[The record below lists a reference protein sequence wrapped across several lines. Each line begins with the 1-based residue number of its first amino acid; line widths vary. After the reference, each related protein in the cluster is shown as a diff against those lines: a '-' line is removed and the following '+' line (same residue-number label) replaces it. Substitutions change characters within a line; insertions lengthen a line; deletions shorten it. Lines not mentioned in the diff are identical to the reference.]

1 MHKKKDT
8 PEAMLKEEL
17 KDLSKSLRVM
27 DPANPAYQDTLKNL
41 ERVTELQKE
50 LNACKPKVSPDA
62 ILGFIANIG
71 GIALVLQHEKLNV
84 ITSKAFN
91 MVSRVKIGSFKK

>member
-1 MHKKKDT
+1 MHKKEET
-8 PEAMLKEEL
+8 SEALLKEEMKTL
-17 KDLSKSLRVM
+17 TKSLSTM
-27 DPANPAYQDTLKNL
+27 DPANPKYEETLKTL
-41 ERVTELQKE
+41 ERVTKLQKE
-50 LNACKPKVSPDA
+50 ISSEKQKVSPDA

-71 GIALVLQHEKLNV
+71 GIVMVLQHEKLNV